1 MQTKKII
8 AKSAIT
14 GVVAITLFSSAIL
27 PSVTALA
34 DTTPQAT
41 QTTNNNNVN
50 ASSSSDRNNPADASS
65 NNNATTNEHHT
76 LSKPYVVYGAGTD
89 NSVHATL
96 NQIFDT
102 DSSFETLTATAAD
115 YNKYINHGQDSGT
128 TDAAMIS
135 SVAIAPADPGSG
147 VKVNI
152 KKFNGESNI
161 TQVTAQ
167 QYAMVAQMAGVT
179 DVTIIVSA
187 NRPVSGESA
196 LTGVYKALADNGAK
210 LNPQN
215 TATANQMLDA
225 TQPAINANKGD
236 DAYSGKLMA
245 AIGDVSKQ
253 LAEQKQDN
261 QKLATKQDIQ
271 NMLNQALEKQGIA
284 DKTPASSQGQITNA
298 LVSFQNSPISANKN
312 YTKTVGDTVNNLKNS
327 TGNIMND
334 AKNWT
339 DQGMFQRFFHVIGRF
354 FSGIKVWTQQHI
366 TQAKAFKENTIK
378 KDSSSEESSTSD
390 SSSLVS
396 STSSSD
402 NFNPANNSSNNN
414 SSSDKEGLISK
425 AKNMINGNKDKNESS
440 SSTTSNNENQSSST
454 TSSTSSNSNNNVS
467 SSNTNN

>member
-1 MQTKKII
+1 MSTKTIMM
-8 AKSAIT
+8 KSAIT
-14 GVVAITLFSSAIL
+14 GVAAVTLFSTAIL
-27 PSVTALA
+27 PTVSAFA
-34 DTTPQAT
+34 DTTPQTT
-41 QTTNNNNVN
+41 QTTNNNGNNNNNVN
-50 ASSSSDRNNPADASS
+50 AGSSSDHQNPANASS
-65 NNNATTNEHHT
+65 NNQTTNEHHT

-89 NSVHATL
+89 DSVHATL

-102 DSSFETLTATAAD
+102 DGSFDELTATAAD

-225 TQPAINANKGD
+225 TQPAIDANKGD

-271 NMLNQALEKQGIA
+271 DMLNKALEKQGIA
-284 DKTPASSQGQITNA
+284 DKTPNSAQGQITNA

-312 YTKTVGDTVNNLKNS
+312 YTKTVGDTVDNLKNS
-327 TGNIMND
+327 TGNMMNT

-339 DQGMFQRFFHVIGRF
+339 NQGFFQRIFHEVGRF
-354 FSGIKVWTQQHI
+354 FSGLKVWTQQHI
-366 TQAKAFKENTIK
+366 TQAKEFKKNTVK
-378 KDSSSEESSTSD
+378 KDSSSDESSMSSD
-390 SSSLVS
+390 SSV
-396 STSSSD
+396 TSSSSS
-402 NFNPANNSSNNN
+402 NNGNPANADSNNSSSNKDGIISKAKKIIGGKDENNSNSTSSNNN
-414 SSSDKEGLISK
+414 SGSQ
-425 AKNMINGNKDKNESS
+425 A
-440 SSTTSNNENQSSST
+440 
-454 TSSTSSNSNNNVS
+454 SNSNNTTSNDTNTS
-467 SSNTNN
+467 SANNN

>member
-1 MQTKKII
+1 MSTKTIMM
-8 AKSAIT
+8 KSAIT
-14 GVVAITLFSSAIL
+14 GVAAVTLFSTAIL
-27 PSVTALA
+27 PTVSAFA
-34 DTTPQAT
+34 DTTPQTT
-41 QTTNNNNVN
+41 QTTNNNGNNNNNVN
-50 ASSSSDRNNPADASS
+50 ANSSSDHQNPADASS
-65 NNNATTNEHHT
+65 NNQTTNEHHT

-89 NSVHATL
+89 DSVHATL

-102 DSSFETLTATAAD
+102 DGSFDELTATAAD

-225 TQPAINANKGD
+225 TQPAIDANKGD

-271 NMLNQALEKQGIA
+271 DMLNKALEKQGIA
-284 DKTPASSQGQITNA
+284 DKTPNSAQGQITNA

-312 YTKTVGDTVNNLKNS
+312 YTKTVGDTVDNLKNS
-327 TGNIMND
+327 TGNMMNT

-339 DQGMFQRFFHVIGRF
+339 NQGFFQRIFHEVGRF
-354 FSGIKVWTQQHI
+354 FSGLKVWTQQHI
-366 TQAKAFKENTIK
+366 TQAKEFKKNTIK
-378 KDSSSEESSTSD
+378 KDSSSDENSMSSD
-390 SSSLVS
+390 SSV
-396 STSSSD
+396 TSSSSS
-402 NFNPANNSSNNN
+402 NNGNPANVDSNNGSSNKDGIISKAKKIIGGKDENNSNSTSSNNN
-414 SSSDKEGLISK
+414 SGSQ
-425 AKNMINGNKDKNESS
+425 A
-440 SSTTSNNENQSSST
+440 
-454 TSSTSSNSNNNVS
+454 SNSNNTTSNDTNTS
-467 SSNTNN
+467 SANNN